1 MTVHFILCFLTAMQA
16 INLTSWTKDNH
27 RSQSHL
33 FLKYFLTDA
42 NNYIDFDVR
51 KSVEFYTLDKV
62 QESI

>member
-1 MTVHFILCFLTAMQA
+1 MQA